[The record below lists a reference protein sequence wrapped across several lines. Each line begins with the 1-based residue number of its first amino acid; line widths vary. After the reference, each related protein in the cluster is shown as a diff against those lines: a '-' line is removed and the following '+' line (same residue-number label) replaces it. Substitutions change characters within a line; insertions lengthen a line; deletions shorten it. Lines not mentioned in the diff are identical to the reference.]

1 MNKCKSYLKR
11 LLSVITFLVAMILFS
26 SCEKDENEGQGSP
39 EMVCTAIYQ
48 HISIKLKYPNGQP
61 VLLDSSKVFWV
72 SENCYLEKYSYYRKT
87 NDRFGSYRIVND
99 DMREEL
105 QNKMETMHFTG
116 YKNNK
121 IIYERDVLVGAD
133 CCHVIYLGTEPL
145 EVTIEY

>member
-1 MNKCKSYLKR
+1 
-11 LLSVITFLVAMILFS
+11 MIMFS
-26 SCEKDENEGQGSP
+26 SCEKDDNEGQGSP
-39 EMVCTAIYQ
+39 EVVCTEIYQ

-72 SENCYLEKYSYYRKT
+72 SENRYLEISPSQWSDARVY
-87 NDRFGSYRIVND
+87 GSYRIVND

-133 CCHVIYLGTEPL
+133 CCHVMYLGTEQL
-145 EVTIEY
+145 EVTIEF